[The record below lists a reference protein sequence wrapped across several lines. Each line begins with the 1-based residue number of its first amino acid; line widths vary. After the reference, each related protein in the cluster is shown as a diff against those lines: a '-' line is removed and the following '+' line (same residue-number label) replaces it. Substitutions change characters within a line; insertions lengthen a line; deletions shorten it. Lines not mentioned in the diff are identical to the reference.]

1 MIVLEHDAKE
11 LLAVQGFPVPGGIQL
26 TQVPKYDNAEAE
38 ESSGPWLVKPQ
49 IASVDGIPP
58 DRIILAT
65 TRREVA
71 DATAQLLGKRIA
83 NQTVHAVRV
92 ERRFESASAAYLGF
106 ICDPVASGVRVAL
119 ESFDAAAS
127 GSNGTPHRQSETVA
141 PDPNAVIACVNRL
154 ASGLP
159 TGLRAPV
166 IAAATQLAPL
176 YFGYEALQLEIDPL
190 RILSDGGWIA
200 GDVRMIIDENALFRH
215 PEIISMIERRD
226 FAYHEVRRKRA
237 HGIDHLV
244 LNPGG
249 TVGTIATGGGLA
261 SNVIDEI
268 VRRGLL
274 PYNYMEANP
283 EVIAESTE
291 ALATSLGWLA
301 EAKKLRVVLV
311 TALDGVVDV
320 TEFARRFSEAIA
332 LTPALTAP
340 IVARF
345 VGENAGE
352 AEDILRSMPDRISFQ
367 RDYNGAFDSL
377 PGYLAGD
384 APA

>member
-26 TQVPKYDNAEAE
+26 TQVPKYDNAQTE
-38 ESSGPWLVKPQ
+38 EDCGPWLVKPQ

-58 DRIILAT
+58 DKIVLAT

-92 ERRFESASAAYLGF
+92 ERRFESASDIYLGF
-106 ICDPVASGVRVAL
+106 ICDPVASGVRVAVG
-119 ESFDAAAS
+119 SSDAPAP
-127 GSNGTPHRQSETVA
+127 GSKGAPHRQSETVA

-154 ASGLP
+154 ASALP
-159 TGLRAPV
+159 PSLRSPV

-190 RILSDGGWIA
+190 RILSDGDWLTGE
-200 GDVRMIIDENALFRH
+200 VRMVIDENALFRH
-215 PEIISMIERRD
+215 PEIVSIIERRD

-237 HGIDHLV
+237 HGVDHLV
-244 LNPGG
+244 LNPDGA
-249 TVGTIATGGGLA
+249 VGTIATGGGLA

-274 PYNYMEANP
+274 PYNYMEAKP
-283 EVIAESTE
+283 EVIAESAET
-291 ALATSLGWLA
+291 LAMSLGWLA
-301 EAKKLRVVLV
+301 EAEKLRVILV

-320 TEFARRFSEAIA
+320 TEFAQRFSEAIA
-332 LTPALTAP
+332 VTPSLTAP

-345 VGENAGE
+345 VGENAGA
-352 AEDILRSMPDRISFQ
+352 AEEILRSMPDRISFQ
-367 RDYNGAFDSL
+367 RDYDGAFDSL